1 MAGEGS
7 PGAVG
12 RSLLAAAWHTVK
24 TVFFAFFGVRRR
36 DEHEAETVK
45 LSPVA
50 VVVTAVAGAAV
61 FVLSLVMLVKFI
73 ISRAA
78 G

>member
-1 MAGEGS
+1 MAGDGLPEGRKQS
-7 PGAVG
+7 P
-12 RSLLAAAWHTVK
+12 LAAAWHTVR

-50 VVVTAVAGAAV
+50 VVVTAVVGAAV

-73 ISRAA
+73 VSRAA

>member
-1 MAGEGS
+1 M
-7 PGAVG
+7 
-12 RSLLAAAWHTVK
+12 
-24 TVFFAFFGVRRR
+24 FFAFFGVRRR

-50 VVVTAVAGAAV
+50 VVATAVVGAAV

-73 ISRAA
+73 VSRAA